1 MHILKITTLATFLAL
16 GVVGTSG
23 FFSTEAS
30 AQATCR
36 NKCNDEEQAC
46 LKRTNNKSQCGGK
59 AQTCAS
65 KCK

>member
-1 MHILKITTLATFLAL
+1 MRVLKIATLAGFLAL
-16 GVVGTSG
+16 GFAGASG
-23 FFSTEAS
+23 VFVAEAN

-36 NKCNDEEQAC
+36 TKCNDEEQAC

>member
-1 MHILKITTLATFLAL
+1 MRVLKIATLATFLAL
-16 GVVGTSG
+16 GFAGASG
-23 FFSTEAS
+23 VFVSEAN

>member
-1 MHILKITTLATFLAL
+1 MRVLKMTTLAAFLAL
-16 GVVGTSG
+16 GFAGASGTFVS
-23 FFSTEAS
+23 EAN